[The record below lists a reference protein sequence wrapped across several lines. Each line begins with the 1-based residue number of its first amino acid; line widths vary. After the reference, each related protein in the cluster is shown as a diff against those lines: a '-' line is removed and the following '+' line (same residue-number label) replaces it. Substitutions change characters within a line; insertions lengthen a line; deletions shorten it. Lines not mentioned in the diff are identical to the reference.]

1 MPKYEACL
9 VEKWLVKASM
19 KTGKGPGGE
28 TNNQESAKGCMK
40 IWETGLIV
48 MILGACLIRGVVK
61 SQDEKRGDVGG
72 GSQKDF
78 RFKSHLL

>member
-28 TNNQESAKGCMK
+28 TNNQESAKGCMQ
-40 IWETGLIV
+40 IWETGLMV
-48 MILGACLIRGVVK
+48 MIFRCMFDQGSCK
-61 SQDEKRGDVGG
+61 SSR
-72 GSQKDF
+72 
-78 RFKSHLL
+78 